1 MPDHVLLSAPD
12 LQALIDALRGRG
24 YRVLGPTRGQGA
36 VTLGDVTDVDALP
49 RGLGDE
55 QEAAHYRL
63 LDRDDELFF
72 GFTTTVQSAKSVL
85 FPPDELLWR
94 GIRDGAGFTVQRN
107 PAVGDGSTRRPQAQD
122 TETRPDTRPVAI
134 LGIRGC
140 DLAAIGVQDH
150 ILLGR
155 TAVDAHYAV
164 RRADA
169 FLVAVTCD
177 SPAATC
183 FCASMGTGPA
193 PGPGADLTMTELLDP
208 HRFLIEAGTSLG
220 KEVLAALP
228 TTPADPTDLDAAGA
242 VIEHATAAMGR
253 ELRTDDLRDLLYASA
268 ESPRWNDVAS
278 RCLACTNCT
287 SVCPTCFCTTI
298 SDVTDLAGRN
308 GERHR
313 VWDSCFSMEYS
324 NLHGGAV
331 RSSTASRYRQW
342 LTHKLAAWTDQ
353 FGMSGCVGCGR
364 CITWC
369 PAGIDLTVEV
379 AALRELAEA
388 HGAVAAGVTSSR
400 AGAEAAQR

>member
-12 LQALIDALRGRG
+12 LQALIDALRCRG

-169 FLVAVTCD
+169 FLVAVTCG

-220 KEVLAALP
+220 KEVLA
-228 TTPADPTDLDAAGA
+228 
-242 VIEHATAAMGR
+242 V
-253 ELRTDDLRDLLYASA
+253 
-268 ESPRWNDVAS
+268 
-278 RCLACTNCT
+278 
-287 SVCPTCFCTTI
+287 
-298 SDVTDLAGRN
+298 
-308 GERHR
+308 
-313 VWDSCFSMEYS
+313 
-324 NLHGGAV
+324 
-331 RSSTASRYRQW
+331 
-342 LTHKLAAWTDQ
+342 
-353 FGMSGCVGCGR
+353 
-364 CITWC
+364 
-369 PAGIDLTVEV
+369 
-379 AALRELAEA
+379 
-388 HGAVAAGVTSSR
+388 
-400 AGAEAAQR
+400 